1 MKMVSLY
8 FWRTVLKKGSKAS
21 SSRGTKLPKRIGI
34 DARLAYRRGV
44 GTYTANLILSLSQ
57 VDKGNDYVIFNAPD
71 LLKRQLS
78 NDRFKFVEAP
88 FKNAAYYEQV
98 LLPKAAKAEGV
109 QLLHYVDNSCSLFT
123 DLPIV
128 LTLHDAMYTRP
139 LKAVRMH
146 PTFRQKLI
154 YAYKKYVIPKSAWF
168 AQKVVT
174 VSTYSKEQIVRETK
188 VDANKVTVTL
198 EAVDQRLYKRTRRKQ
213 SGRFKI
219 LVHGAADDRKNLSN
233 ILKAAKL
240 LVQEKKSF
248 QMFIIGMD
256 KTELSYTP
264 YERQALE
271 LGLEPFVKWMGN
283 IPAEKLIH
291 TYHDNDLLLYPSKLE
306 GFGLPILEAFSC
318 GIPVITSN
326 TTSLPEVAGDAAL
339 LVNPEDPKDIAEAL
353 KKAMEKP
360 TLRKQLVERGL
371 KRVKL
376 FTWKKTAQETLT
388 VYESILNGQ

>member
-1 MKMVSLY
+1 MESLF
-8 FWRTVLKKGSKAS
+8 FWRTVLKKRNKAKS
-21 SSRGTKLPKRIGI
+21 LPPLKTRGLRRLPFRIGI

-57 VDKGNDYVIFNAPD
+57 VDKRNDYVIFNAPD

-78 NDRFKFVEAP
+78 NDRFRFVEVP

-98 LLPKAAKAEGV
+98 LLPKTAKAEGV

-139 LKAVRMH
+139 LNAVRLH

-168 AQKVVT
+168 AKKVIT
-174 VSTYSKEQIVRETK
+174 VSTYSKEQIVKETK
-188 VDANKVTVTL
+188 VDSNKVTVTL
-198 EAVDQRLYKRTRRKQ
+198 EAVDHRLYKKTRRKP
-213 SGRFKI
+213 SGLFKI

-240 LVQEKKSF
+240 LVQEKRSF

-256 KTELSYTP
+256 KAELSYTP

-283 IPAEKLIH
+283 VPAEKLIH

-306 GFGLPILEAFSC
+306 GFGLPILEAFAC

-339 LVNPEDPKDIAEAL
+339 LVNPEDPQAIAEAL
-353 KKAMEKP
+353 RKAMKS
-360 TLRKQLVERGL
+360 RFCVSSWWSG
-371 KRVKL
+371 V
-376 FTWKKTAQETLT
+376 
-388 VYESILNGQ
+388 